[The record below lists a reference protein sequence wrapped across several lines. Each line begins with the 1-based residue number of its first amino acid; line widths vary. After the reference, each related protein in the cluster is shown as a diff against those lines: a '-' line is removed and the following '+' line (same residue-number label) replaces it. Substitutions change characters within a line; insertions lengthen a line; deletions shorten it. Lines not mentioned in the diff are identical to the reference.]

1 MRGGIGSSG
10 GWLSLLVT
18 LLGATTGG
26 AAPAVPEPP
35 PWRAVLGEGVEAA
48 TRDFDGAL
56 ALYVRDVNTGEEYA
70 FNASTPM
77 YLSSA
82 IKVAVML
89 EVLRQVD
96 ARTLALE
103 QPIVFGPEDVR
114 DGMRALSKVP
124 PGTPLT
130 VAALLDA
137 MMVHSD
143 NAAADLL
150 IGQVG
155 IDNVNSGLARRGV
168 RFGPLMSLLE
178 DRRHLYAKLDP
189 RGATLEPAQVQ
200 ALGRTHSLASRAEA
214 LSLVLGHAPAW
225 TAGELESAF
234 NAYYAEDTNSAPMRE
249 VGRLLE
255 QVARCEG
262 LSPASCERA
271 KHLLRRCDTG
281 RARIRAGLPDTAAWA
296 HKTGTQH
303 RRACDV
309 GLLEWKQGP
318 TLVVAAC
325 VRDFHRV
332 SEAERLLARM
342 GRTLTRA
349 FQRTPGAADRLSA
362 RNARGAADAS
372 DRRTP

>member
-1 MRGGIGSSG
+1 MRGGIGNSG

-18 LLGATTGG
+18 LLGATSG
-26 AAPAVPEPP
+26 AAPAVTEPP
-35 PWRAVLGEGVEAA
+35 AWHSVLGQDVEAA
-48 TRDFDGAL
+48 ARDFDGAL
-56 ALYVRDVNTGEEYA
+56 ALYVRDLDTGEEYA

-103 QPIVFGPEDVR
+103 QPIVFGPDDVR
-114 DGMRALSKVP
+114 DGMRPLAKVP

-130 VAALLDA
+130 VATLLEA
-137 MMVHSD
+137 MMIHSD
-143 NAAADLL
+143 NAAEDLL

-155 IDNVNSGLARRGV
+155 IDPVNAGLARRGV
-168 RFGPLMSLLE
+168 HFGPLVSLLE
-178 DRRHLYAKLDP
+178 DRRHVYGKLDP
-189 RGATLEPAQVQ
+189 RGAKLAPAQIHE
-200 ALGRTHSLASRAEA
+200 LGRTHSLASRAEA
-214 LSLVLGHAPAW
+214 LSRVLGHAPAW
-225 TAGELESAF
+225 TASELESAF
-234 NAYYAEDTNSAPMRE
+234 SAYYAEGTNSAPMRE

-262 LSPASCERA
+262 LSPAACERA
-271 KHLLRRCDTG
+271 KALLRRCDTG
-281 RARIRAGLPDTAAWA
+281 RARIRAGLPDTAVWA

-318 TLVVAAC
+318 SLVVAAC
-325 VRDFHRV
+325 VRDFRRV
-332 SEAERLLARM
+332 SEAERLLARI

-349 FQRTPGAADRLSA
+349 FQRTPETADSVSA
-362 RNARGAADAS
+362 RNARDAAGAS
-372 DRRTP
+372 GRRTP